1 MFMRVSPTTPREEDT
16 CLSLLQSSSDS
27 QTLHPRCKV
36 LVSDQCVPL
45 CESMS
50 YREIP
55 GLRAQSVKHF
65 EPIDATS
72 DIVLPHIKAQLEFSV
87 PESCHF
93 TTDCVQLGQL
103 LLFEPMIKHPRFKLS
118 VENEALSMAFSIE
131 LWNLP
136 VQFHQHHRI
145 ASKFEPTN

>member
-1 MFMRVSPTTPREEDT
+1 MFVRVGPTTPCEEDT
-16 CLSLLQSSSDS
+16 CLSLLQSSRDS
-27 QTLHPRCKV
+27 QTLHPRCEV
-36 LVSDQCVPL
+36 LVSNLCVPL

-50 YREIP
+50 YLEISR
-55 GLRAQSVKHF
+55 LRAKSVKHF

-72 DIVLPHIKAQLEFSV
+72 DIVLPHIKSQFEFSV

-93 TTDCVQLGQL
+93 PTDSVQLGQL
-103 LLFEPMIKHPRFKLS
+103 LLFESLIKHPRFKLS
-118 VENEALSMAFSIE
+118 VENEALSMALSIE

-136 VQFHQHHRI
+136 IQLHQHHRI